1 MSAAFL
7 SPGRQAAVPAQPVT
21 LTSYGTFEQM
31 LQVADMLSRSPLVP
45 KSFRGQPGSVML
57 ALNMSQR
64 LMLDPFM
71 VMQNIYDVNGRPA
84 LSGQFA
90 IALLNRS
97 RKYRRIEYRYVNG
110 KDYTGGMQVVGHRV
124 DDPEDKCPD
133 IGTAVTPAMVQAEA
147 WGNKWRTMPEQMYR
161 YRAAAF
167 FARAFC
173 PEELMGMSTLE
184 ELEDEPG
191 GNPGMRNVSGCG
203 LAPAAAPAAQA
214 VAAQAAGHGTAL
226 PAPAQD
232 SAGRMMQAPAQEV
245 KSESAAPAQK
255 AQEEPANVHAGCY
268 DAFLD
273 KLNEAGAKFGDFR
286 RWAKE
291 SGVTLPPVGSQKSA
305 WDEVIGNI
313 FDDVELTAGLDKAL
327 FADKNN

>member
-7 SPGRQAAVPAQPVT
+7 SPGRQAAPPAQPVT

-31 LQVADMLSRSPLVP
+31 LQVSDMLSRSPLVP
-45 KSFRGQPGSVML
+45 KAFRGQPGSVML

-110 KDYTGGMQVVGHRV
+110 KDYSGGMQVVGHRA

-133 IGTAVTPAMVQAEA
+133 VGTAVTPAMVQAEA

-214 VAAQAAGHGTAL
+214 VVPAAGHGTAL
-226 PAPAQD
+226 PAPAQEGVVQVP
-232 SAGRMMQAPAQEV
+232 AQEAQPETVAPAQEAR
-245 KSESAAPAQK
+245 K
-255 AQEEPANVHAGCY
+255 EPTNMHAGCY
-268 DAFLD
+268 DAFLN
-273 KLNEAGAKFGDFR
+273 KLNGAGAKFGDFR

-291 SGVTLPPVGSQKSA
+291 AGVTLPPTGSQKSA

-313 FDDVELTAGLDKAL
+313 FDDVELTASLNKAL
-327 FADKNN
+327 FADESLNN